1 MFAKYKTCCFCNSK
15 KLKKDKIQKFKYN
28 FYIEAIMSH
37 FNLRK
42 NKISQMKVY
51 TCKICNLKQNSPWF
65 DNEHALKIY
74 SNAYGQHNRGWS
86 NLIDYKNKGILPD
99 HGNLFS
105 LLIKNLKIKK
115 YAEFNSPFMG
125 LLLNFLNKEIKN
137 KKKCKFFINQN
148 IKYLSSRQLAG
159 FSLKQK
165 KKSNISSK
173 KLFNNLTKFK
183 SMNFSKKRVEKY
195 LFSDNYDMCW
205 GVNDN
210 YKSVNSKSLA
220 TELFDLKI
228 KSIHSN
234 LKGIKLDLFGIFHT
248 LDHTF
253 HPKKILDNALDVS
266 KNVIVYCHVSPDL
279 NKQHLFTFT
288 KDFLKYLKRKKIF
301 SIDLTSKINKRY
313 NTQEL
318 YFLCSKKKIKKFN
331 FY

>member
-15 KLKKDKIQKFKYN
+15 KLKKDKIQRIKYN

-37 FNLRK
+37 FNLKK

-51 TCKICNLKQNSPWF
+51 TCNNCHLKQNSPWF
-65 DNEHALKIY
+65 DKEHAVKIY

-99 HGNLFS
+99 HGNLFY

-125 LLLNFLNKEIKN
+125 ILLNFLNKEIKN
-137 KKKCKFFINQN
+137 KKTRKFFIDQN

-173 KLFNNLTKFK
+173 KLFNSLIKFK
-183 SMNFSKKRVEKY
+183 NKNFSKKRVKKY

-205 GVNDN
+205 GINDN

-228 KSIHSN
+228 KSLHSN
-234 LKGIKLDLFGIFHT
+234 LKDIKLDLFGIFHT

-253 HPKKILDNALDVS
+253 EPKKILDNALDVS
-266 KNVIVYCHVSPDL
+266 KNVIVYCHVSPEL

-288 KDFLKYLKRKKIF
+288 KDFLKYLKKKNIF
-301 SIDLTSKINKRY
+301 TIDLTNKIYKHY
-313 NTQEL
+313 NSPEL
-318 YFLCSKKKIKKFN
+318 YFLCSKKKIKKFK

>member
-1 MFAKYKTCCFCNSK
+1 M
-15 KLKKDKIQKFKYN
+15 
-28 FYIEAIMSH
+28 
-37 FNLRK
+37 
-42 NKISQMKVY
+42 
-51 TCKICNLKQNSPWF
+51 
-65 DNEHALKIY
+65 
-74 SNAYGQHNRGWS
+74 
-86 NLIDYKNKGILPD
+86 IDYKNKGILPD

-137 KKKCKFFINQN
+137 KKKLKFFIDQN

-173 KLFNNLTKFK
+173 KLFNNLIKFK
-183 SMNFSKKRVEKY
+183 SINFSKKRVEKY

-205 GVNDN
+205 GINDN

-266 KNVIVYCHVSPDL
+266 KNVIVYCHVSPEL

-301 SIDLTSKINKRY
+301 SIDLTSKIDKQY
-313 NTQEL
+313 NTPEL
-318 YFLCSKKKIKKFN
+318 YFLCSKKKIKNFN